1 MAENNSDLFAR
12 AFATLTSLRANI
24 DRMPGV
30 NIPEI
35 YVSEFHTVLDK
46 LAGIALDIADFR
58 IPNSEV
64 RPRVTSINTLTF
76 HQLKQ
81 SRTYS
86 EEKYV
91 DKPFIL
97 TKIDAILG
105 YFELTMSDKPRNIG
119 FRKPGE

>member
-12 AFATLTSLRANI
+12 AFSTLTSLRANI

-64 RPRVTSINTLTF
+64 RPRSL
-76 HQLKQ
+76 
-81 SRTYS
+81 S
-86 EEKYV
+86 E
-91 DKPFIL
+91 
-97 TKIDAILG
+97 
-105 YFELTMSDKPRNIG
+105 
-119 FRKPGE
+119 